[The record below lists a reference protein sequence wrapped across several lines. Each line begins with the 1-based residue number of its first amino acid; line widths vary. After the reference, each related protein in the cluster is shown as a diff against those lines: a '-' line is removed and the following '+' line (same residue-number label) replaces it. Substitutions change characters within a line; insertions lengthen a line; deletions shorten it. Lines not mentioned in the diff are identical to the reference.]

1 MENKG
6 LLSQLTP
13 AGPRALG
20 TSDVVV
26 SPIAWGMWRFQGA
39 LRPAIAAVEAAVEAG
54 MTFLDTAAIYGIDTA
69 GFGSSEV
76 LLGQVFREVPDLR
89 AQVVLASKG
98 GIIPGV
104 PYDSSPAAMMASL
117 DESLARLGIEQLDLW
132 QVHRPDLLAHPA
144 EVAATLDHMVSSGK
158 VRAVGISNHTPAQ
171 TRALLKHLTAPL
183 ASTQPE
189 FSALTLDSMTDGTLD
204 LACGADIAVMAW
216 SPLGGGRIVQ
226 PETPREVA
234 VAAALDVIAQAQD
247 VSRAAAAISWIMV
260 HPARPIPIVGSQAPA
275 RIADAADAINV
286 RWTRSEWYDVLV
298 ASRGAP
304 MP

>member
-1 MENKG
+1 
-6 LLSQLTP
+6 
-13 AGPRALG
+13 
-20 TSDVVV
+20 
-26 SPIAWGMWRFQGA
+26 
-39 LRPAIAAVEAAVEAG
+39 
-54 MTFLDTAAIYGIDTA
+54 
-69 GFGSSEV
+69 
-76 LLGQVFREVPDLR
+76 
-89 AQVVLASKG
+89 VVLASKG
-98 GIIPGV
+98 GIIPGI

-144 EVAATLDHMVSSGK
+144 EVAATLDQMVSSGK

-171 TRALLKHLTAPL
+171 TRALLEHLTVPL

-234 VAAALDVIAQAQD
+234 VAAALDVVAQAQD
-247 VSRAAAAISWIMV
+247 VSRAAAAISWIMA
-260 HPARPIPIVGSQAPA
+260 HPARPIPIVGSQTPA
-275 RIADAADAINV
+275 RIADAANAIKV

-298 ASRGAP
+298 ASRAAP